1 MSQEPPTPSVFDG
14 GGLSASHVAM
24 HEPEAAQVLAELYG
38 ITGELSRLD
47 AEKDDSFRVVV
58 DGRNHSVLKVSNPH
72 DPADELDFQLELLTR
87 VAQVDPT
94 IPVPAV
100 IPSREGALATYI
112 DDAAGQH
119 RRVWLIEFL
128 PGATLDTFRTTPQ
141 QREQVG
147 EVLAKLRHATAGY
160 SHPFDSRAIAWD
172 VQHIMALE
180 PLLEFVENAQHHAA
194 LAQGLARLG
203 DLQPRIRALRTQV
216 LHNDF
221 SKSNLLGDHN
231 DPAFL
236 TGVIDF
242 GDAVL

>member
-1 MSQEPPTPSVFDG
+1 M
-14 GGLSASHVAM
+14 
-24 HEPEAAQVLAELYG
+24 
-38 ITGELSRLD
+38 
-47 AEKDDSFRVVV
+47 
-58 DGRNHSVLKVSNPH
+58 
-72 DPADELDFQLELLTR
+72 
-87 VAQVDPT
+87 
-94 IPVPAV
+94 
-100 IPSREGALATYI
+100 
-112 DDAAGQH
+112 
-119 RRVWLIEFL
+119 WLIEFL

-160 SHPFDSRAIAWD
+160 SHPFDSRAIALD

-221 SKSNLLGDHN
+221 SKSNLLGDVTRE
-231 DPAFL
+231 DFV
-236 TGVIDF
+236 TGVIDTREKF
-242 GDAVL
+242 EKHRYELATRVWTRMKTTDSHECRNCHNFNYMDYAEQNSRASTRHQVAFTQGQTCIDCHKGIAHSLPPIEQDIGAPKVTLAPAQ